1 MCNCFFWLACSQAM
15 FNCYLFGQLYFNIHI
30 DLNCLFLQPFM
41 KQSILLFFL
50 LTFVA
55 ITSAKAQMRTISGVV
70 YDISGRMPI
79 EAVMVYT
86 KYSRTQTDSLGRYLI
101 TIQAKDS
108 LTFSLFGKNTQ
119 KFSLDQV
126 EDPSNFNIMI
136 HVTGFDLPEVRVR
149 NSYYRYDSIQ
159 NRIDYAKYF
168 NYEPPGL
175 KLSNQQNFFGNGGVT
190 IGFDVNEIINMF
202 RFKRNRNLQF
212 LQNRLLYQEQEKYI
226 NYRFTKRFVQKLTKL
241 DGIRL
246 DLFMEYCKPSYPTLA
261 LLNDLELGYFIQQK
275 LIQFNQGR

>member
-1 MCNCFFWLACSQAM
+1 
-15 FNCYLFGQLYFNIHI
+15 
-30 DLNCLFLQPFM
+30 M
-41 KQSILLFFL
+41 KQILILSLFFSCIS
-50 LTFVA
+50 FSSV
-55 ITSAKAQMRTISGVV
+55 KAQMRIITGVV
-70 YDISGRMPI
+70 YDISGRRPI
-79 EAVMVYT
+79 EAVMVQSRFT
-86 KYSRTQTDSLGRYLI
+86 RTQTDSLGRYLI
-101 TIQAKDS
+101 TLQAKDS

-119 KFSLDQV
+119 KFSIDEI

-136 HVTGFDLPEVRVR
+136 HVTGVDLPEVTVR
-149 NSYYRYDSIQ
+149 NRYYRYDSIQ

-190 IGFDVNEIINMF
+190 IGFDVNELINMF

-261 LLNDLELGYFIQQK
+261 LLNDLELGVYIQQK
-275 LIQFNQGR
+275 LAQFNQGR

>member
-1 MCNCFFWLACSQAM
+1 
-15 FNCYLFGQLYFNIHI
+15 
-30 DLNCLFLQPFM
+30 M
-41 KQSILLFFL
+41 KQPVLLFFL
-50 LTFVA
+50 LTCFAFSSV
-55 ITSAKAQMRTISGVV
+55 KAQMHTISGIV
-70 YDISGRMPI
+70 YDISGRMPV
-79 EAVMVYT
+79 ESVMVFT
-86 KYSRTQTDSLGRYLI
+86 KYSSTQTDSLGRYLI

-119 KFSLDQV
+119 KFALDQI
-126 EDPSNFNIMI
+126 EDQSNFNIMI

-159 NRIDYAKYF
+159 NRMDYAKYF

-212 LQNRLLYQEQEKYI
+212 LQNRLLRQEQEKYI

-246 DLFMEYCKPSYPTLA
+246 EVFMEYCKPSYPTLA

-275 LIQFNQGR
+275 FIQFKQGR

>member
-1 MCNCFFWLACSQAM
+1 
-15 FNCYLFGQLYFNIHI
+15 
-30 DLNCLFLQPFM
+30 M
-41 KQSILLFFL
+41 KQILILSLFFSCIS
-50 LTFVA
+50 FSSV
-55 ITSAKAQMRTISGVV
+55 KAQMRTISGVV
-70 YDISGRMPI
+70 YDISGRRPI
-79 EAVMVYT
+79 EAVMVQSRFT
-86 KYSRTQTDSLGRYLI
+86 RTQTDSLGRYLI
-101 TIQAKDS
+101 TLQAKDS

-119 KFSLDQV
+119 KFSVDDI

-136 HVTGFDLPEVRVR
+136 HVTGVDLPEVTVR
-149 NSYYRYDSIQ
+149 SRYYRYDSIQ

-190 IGFDVNEIINMF
+190 IGFDVNELINMF

-261 LLNDLELGYFIQQK
+261 LLNDLELGVYIQQK
-275 LIQFNQGR
+275 LAQFNQGR

>member
-1 MCNCFFWLACSQAM
+1 
-15 FNCYLFGQLYFNIHI
+15 
-30 DLNCLFLQPFM
+30 M
-41 KQSILLFFL
+41 KYISILILVFSFFFL
-50 LTFVA
+50 S
-55 ITSAKAQMRTISGVV
+55 SAKGQMKTISGIV
-70 YDISGRMPI
+70 YDISGRRPV
-79 EAVMVYT
+79 ESVLVFS

-101 TIQAKDS
+101 TLQSKDS
-108 LTFSLFGKNTQ
+108 LSFSLFGKSTKQ
-119 KFSLDQV
+119 FSIDDI
-126 EDPSNFNIMI
+126 EDPTNFNIMI
-136 HVTGFDLPEVRVR
+136 HVAGVDLPEVTVR

-159 NRIDYAKYF
+159 NRMDYAKYF

-212 LQNRLLYQEQEKYI
+212 LQNRLLSQEQDKYI

-241 DGIRL
+241 DGPRL
-246 DLFMEYCKPSYPTLA
+246 ELFMEYCKPSYPTLA
-261 LLNDLELGYFIQQK
+261 LLNDLELGYYIQQK

>member
-1 MCNCFFWLACSQAM
+1 M
-15 FNCYLFGQLYFNIHI
+15 FQSLNFSSELQNI
-30 DLNCLFLQPFM
+30 
-41 KQSILLFFL
+41 
-50 LTFVA
+50 
-55 ITSAKAQMRTISGVV
+55 
-70 YDISGRMPI
+70 
-79 EAVMVYT
+79 
-86 KYSRTQTDSLGRYLI
+86 
-101 TIQAKDS
+101 
-108 LTFSLFGKNTQ
+108 
-119 KFSLDQV
+119 
-126 EDPSNFNIMI
+126 
-136 HVTGFDLPEVRVR
+136 
-149 NSYYRYDSIQ
+149 
-159 NRIDYAKYF
+159 
-168 NYEPPGL
+168 
-175 KLSNQQNFFGNGGVT
+175 FGNGGVT

>member
-1 MCNCFFWLACSQAM
+1 
-15 FNCYLFGQLYFNIHI
+15 
-30 DLNCLFLQPFM
+30 M
-41 KQSILLFFL
+41 KQSLFLFL
-50 LTFVA
+50 IISCLSLIKA
-55 ITSAKAQMRTISGVV
+55 NAQMRTISGIV
-70 YDISGRMPI
+70 YDISGRRPI
-79 EAVMVYT
+79 EAVMVYS
-86 KYSRTQTDSLGRYLI
+86 KNSATQTDSLGRYLI
-101 TIQAKDS
+101 TLQSNDS
-108 LTFSLFGKNTQ
+108 LSFSLFGKSTQ
-119 KFSLDQV
+119 KFSTSEI

-136 HVTGFDLPEVRVR
+136 HVTGVDLPEVTVR

-159 NRIDYAKYF
+159 NRMDYAKYF

-190 IGFDVNEIINMF
+190 IGFDVNDIINMF

-212 LQNRLLYQEQEKYI
+212 LQNRLISQEQDKYI
-226 NYRFTKRFVQKLTKL
+226 NYRFTRRFVQKLTKL

-261 LLNDLELGYFIQQK
+261 LLNDLELGYYIQQK